1 MSKLAKLLA
10 GSAVALCLGFAGLNS
25 AQAGGYGH
33 GYAPAP
39 HCHYEWVTTWQF
51 RKVKDVIYV
60 TDYDCY
66 GQPVQVAKVIW
77 KTVKFPVRTA
87 VKVCH

>member
-1 MSKLAKLLA
+1 MSTLAKLMA
-10 GSAVALCLGFAGLNS
+10 GSVVALCLGFTGLNS
-25 AQAGGYGH
+25 AQAGGYGY
-33 GYAPAP
+33 GYAP

-51 RKVKDVIYV
+51 RQVKDVIYV

-66 GQPVQVAKVIW
+66 GHPIQVAKVIW
-77 KTVKFPVRTA
+77 KTVKVPVRNY